1 VQAPRSFLGF
11 APVFGGE
18 KPADEMLASRY
29 LAQRGDSTVLR
40 SATVRGKYF
49 EELPNSEKEVSDIY
63 RCFSEKGLFSQEFL
77 RQDATEEAFKANA
90 GRYSVV
96 HIATHG
102 LVDEADPRMS
112 ALVFTPNDTT
122 LSQEDGILYADE
134 VQDLKLNADLVV
146 LSSCES
152 GVGKMVRGEGLM
164 ALTRGF
170 FYAGAR
176 NVVFSLWRVID
187 RQTSDLMSLFYK
199 EVLAG
204 RSYSYALRAAKLK
217 MIATPGS
224 AYPLN
229 WAGFVL
235 VGR

>member
-1 VQAPRSFLGF
+1 
-11 APVFGGE
+11 
-18 KPADEMLASRY
+18 
-29 LAQRGDSTVLR
+29 
-40 SATVRGKYF
+40 
-49 EELPNSEKEVSDIY
+49 
-63 RCFSEKGLFSQEFL
+63 
-77 RQDATEEAFKANA
+77 
-90 GRYSVV
+90 
-96 HIATHG
+96 
-102 LVDEADPRMS
+102 
-112 ALVFTPNDTT
+112 
-122 LSQEDGILYADE
+122 
-134 VQDLKLNADLVV
+134 
-146 LSSCES
+146 
-152 GVGKMVRGEGLM
+152 MVRGEGLM

>member
-1 VQAPRSFLGF
+1 
-11 APVFGGE
+11 
-18 KPADEMLASRY
+18 
-29 LAQRGDSTVLR
+29 
-40 SATVRGKYF
+40 
-49 EELPNSEKEVSDIY
+49 
-63 RCFSEKGLFSQEFL
+63 
-77 RQDATEEAFKANA
+77 
-90 GRYSVV
+90 
-96 HIATHG
+96 
-102 LVDEADPRMS
+102 
-112 ALVFTPNDTT
+112 
-122 LSQEDGILYADE
+122 
-134 VQDLKLNADLVV
+134 
-146 LSSCES
+146 
-152 GVGKMVRGEGLM
+152 MVRGEGLM

-217 MIATPGS
+217 MIAAPGS